1 MCYNECTEKR
11 KDGVYMARVEKF
23 KRNDLVPVLKEGF
36 RDLKEYR
43 NNVDETRTGKNY
55 TYGCQT
61 WKEVKSKVLERESEI
76 MDGEINKQS
85 KPLFSWVVTY
95 PEGRTSV
102 SEHDFFEA
110 VRDFMVKH
118 YGEKNVMAVC
128 VHMDETTPH
137 CHCYIVPE
145 AISRKNG
152 KRTVSVGSLLDKK
165 GLTEF
170 HKKCNDYMFN
180 RFKEPNMIK
189 LPEEEKAKENVSML
203 ELKRR
208 TLKAENETL
217 TAGNQ
222 EIETKRQELT
232 NSVSTLE
239 NELRLIEQ
247 KRDEELERSKAQTD
261 AKISDYQQKKVKEL
275 KQYLERSQK
284 LVEAEISDYRDKRVK
299 EIEKELEPLEAR
311 KKRMEN
317 DIEEMKKGWG
327 DKYQDFADYR
337 YWSEKLEK
345 VMSTVKKI
353 VHWLPEKMVNNALKE
368 YERTKA
374 EMTKPKQ
381 KNRDWDNDSDLEM

>member
-1 MCYNECTEKR
+1 MCYTKSTKKER
-11 KDGVYMARVEKF
+11 GGFYMAHVEKF
-23 KRNDLVPVLKEGF
+23 KRSDMVPVLKEGF

-55 TYGCQT
+55 TYGYQT
-61 WKEVKSKVLERESEI
+61 WKEVKSKALERELEI
-76 MDGEINKQS
+76 MDGKIDKRAR
-85 KPLFSWVVTY
+85 PLFSWVVTY
-95 PEGRTSV
+95 PKGRTSV
-102 SEHDFFEA
+102 SKHDFFEG
-110 VRDFMVKH
+110 VRDYMSDH
-118 YGEKNVMAVC
+118 YGAANVMAVC

-152 KRTVSVGSLLDKK
+152 KRTVSVGSLLDQKH
-165 GLTEF
+165 LTEF
-170 HKKCNDYMFN
+170 HKDFNDYMYE
-180 RFKEPNMIK
+180 RFGERNLIK
-189 LPEEEKAKENVSML
+189 KPEDEKAEENVSMM

-217 TAGNQ
+217 TAGNK
-222 EIETKRQELT
+222 ELETRRRELT
-232 NSVSTLE
+232 DSVSTLE
-239 NELRLIEQ
+239 NELRMLEE
-247 KRDEELERSKAQTD
+247 KR
-261 AKISDYQQKKVKEL
+261 KKE
-275 KQYLERSQK
+275 LERSQK
-284 LVEAEISDYRDKRVK
+284 LIEARISDFKDKRVK
-299 EIEKELEPLEAR
+299 ELKKDLEPLEAR

-353 VHWLPEKMVNNALKE
+353 VHWLPEQLVNKALKE
-368 YERTKA
+368 YEQTKA

-381 KNRDWDNDSDLEM
+381 KNRDWENDSDLEM

>member
-76 MDGEINKQS
+76 MDGNINKQS

-95 PEGRTSV
+95 PKKPTSV

-110 VRDFMVKH
+110 VRDFMVNH

-145 AISRKNG
+145 TISRKNG

-170 HKKCNDYMFN
+170 HKKCNDYMYELFG
-180 RFKEPNMIK
+180 EPNLITK
-189 LPEEEKAKENVSML
+189 PEDEKAEENVSML
-203 ELKRR
+203 ELKKR
-208 TLKAENETL
+208 TKKAEIKEL
-217 TAGNQ
+217 
-222 EIETKRQELT
+222 ETKEQELT

-239 NELRLIEQ
+239 NEL
-247 KRDEELERSKAQTD
+247 ERSKMFVD
-261 AKISDYQQKKVKEL
+261 AKVSDYQQKKVKEL
-275 KQYLERSQK
+275 KQYLDRSQTRI
-284 LVEAEISDYRDKRVK
+284 EAEISDYRDKRVK

-311 KKRMEN
+311 KKRMEKH
-317 DIEEMKKGWG
+317 IEELEVRNKELEDYQKNLDNELVQVRKNLNKMRQAFLNLWG
-327 DKYQDFADYR
+327 Y
-337 YWSEKLEK
+337 
-345 VMSTVKKI
+345 
-353 VHWLPEKMVNNALKE
+353 LKE
-368 YERTKA
+368 WQRSKVKE
-374 EMTKPKQ
+374 EF
-381 KNRDWDNDSDLEM
+381 KNAHVQQEKNDDWDMER

>member
-61 WKEVKSKVLERESEI
+61 WKEVKSKALERESEI

-95 PEGRTSV
+95 PEGRTNV

-110 VRDFMVKH
+110 VRDYMVKT
-118 YGEKNVMAVC
+118 YKKENVMAVC

-145 AISRKNG
+145 ATSRKTG
-152 KRTVSVGSLLDKK
+152 RTTVSVGSLLDQKHLK
-165 GLTEF
+165 AF
-170 HKKCNDYMFN
+170 HKDFNDYMFD

-189 LPEEEKAKENVSML
+189 LPEEEKAEENVSML

-208 TLKAENETL
+208 TKKAEI
-217 TAGNQ
+217 Q
-222 EIETKRQELT
+222 ELETKEQELT
-232 NSVSTLE
+232 NSVSNLE
-239 NELRLIEQ
+239 N
-247 KRDEELERSKAQTD
+247 ELERSKMLVD
-261 AKISDYQQKKVKEL
+261 AKISDYQEKKVEEL
-275 KQYLERSQK
+275 KEYLERSQTRI
-284 LVEAEISDYRDKRVK
+284 EAEISDFRDKRVK
-299 EIEKELEPLEAR
+299 ELNEELEPLEAR
-311 KKRMEN
+311 KKRVKEDIKQMVTEN
-317 DIEEMKKGWG
+317 W
-327 DKYQDFADYR
+327 DKYEAFSQYQYWTEMADKAKQAFER
-337 YWSEKLEK
+337 FKQWMDDWQLFK
-345 VMSTVKKI
+345 VKKE
-353 VHWLPEKMVNNALKE
+353 HESYHAKREKND
-368 YERTKA
+368 
-374 EMTKPKQ
+374 
-381 KNRDWDNDSDLEM
+381 DWDLEM

>member
-1 MCYNECTEKR
+1 MCF
-11 KDGVYMARVEKF
+11 YMAHVEKF
-23 KRNDLVPVLKEGF
+23 KQVDLIPVLKEGF

-43 NNVDETRTGKNY
+43 NDVDETRTEQNY

-61 WKEVKSKVLERESEI
+61 WKEVISKAKERAVEI
-76 MDGEINKQS
+76 MNGKKLNK
-85 KPLFSWVVTY
+85 KANPLFSWVVTY
-95 PEGRTSV
+95 PKGRTSV
-102 SEHDFFEA
+102 SERDFFEG
-110 VRDFMVKH
+110 VRDYMSDL
-118 YGEKNVMAVC
+118 YGEANVMAVC

-152 KRTVSVGSLLDKK
+152 KRTVSTASLLDKK
-165 GLTEF
+165 HLQGF
-170 HKKCNDYMFN
+170 HKGFDDYMFE
-180 RFKEPNMIK
+180 RFGERNLIERA
-189 LPEEEKAKENVSML
+189 EEDKAEENVSMM

-217 TAGNQ
+217 TAGNKELKTQ
-222 EIETKRQELT
+222 RRELT

-239 NELRLIEQ
+239 NELRMLEE
-247 KRDEELERSKAQTD
+247 KR
-261 AKISDYQQKKVKEL
+261 KKE
-275 KQYLERSQK
+275 LERSQK
-284 LVEAEISDYRDKRVK
+284 LIEAEISDFKDKRVK
-299 EIEKELEPLEAR
+299 EIEKELEPLEGR

-345 VMSTVKKI
+345 VMSTIKKV

-368 YERTKA
+368 YEQTKTV
-374 EMTKPKQ
+374 MTKPKQ
-381 KNRDWDNDSDLEM
+381 KNPDWENDSDLEM

>member
-1 MCYNECTEKR
+1 MCYNDCTDIER
-11 KDGVYMARVEKF
+11 MVFYMARAEKF

-36 RDLKEYR
+36 RQLKEYR
-43 NNVDETRTGKNY
+43 NNVDETRTEQNY

-61 WKEVKSKVLERESEI
+61 WKEAISKAKERESEI
-76 MDGEINKQS
+76 MDGKINKQS
-85 KPLFSWVVTY
+85 KPLFSWVVPY

-110 VRDFMVKH
+110 VRDYMDIH
-118 YGEKNVMAVC
+118 YGADNVMAVC

-145 AISRKNG
+145 TISRKNG
-152 KRTVSVGSLLDKK
+152 KRTVSVGSLLDRE
-165 GLTEF
+165 GLLEF
-170 HKKCNDYMFN
+170 HKKCNEYMFE

-189 LPEEEKAKENVSML
+189 LPEEEKAKENVPMM

-217 TAGNQ
+217 TAGNK
-222 EIETKRQELT
+222 ELETQRRELT

-239 NELRLIEQ
+239 NELEQ
-247 KRDEELERSKAQTD
+247 SKAQTD

-284 LVEAEISDYRDKRVK
+284 LIEAKISDYRDKRVK
-299 EIEKELEPLEAR
+299 EIDKELEPLEAR

-353 VHWLPEKMVNNALKE
+353 VHWLPEKMVNNALEE

-374 EMTKPKQ
+374 KMTKPKQ
-381 KNRDWDNDSDLEM
+381 KNPDWENDSDLEM

>member
-1 MCYNECTEKR
+1 
-11 KDGVYMARVEKF
+11 MAHVEKF

-61 WKEVKSKVLERESEI
+61 WKEVKSKALERESEI
-76 MDGEINKQS
+76 MDGKIDKRS
-85 KPLFSWVVTY
+85 RPLFSWVVTY
-95 PEGRTSV
+95 PKKPTSV

-118 YGEKNVMAVC
+118 YGADNVMAVC

-145 AISRKNG
+145 TISRKNG

-170 HKKCNDYMFN
+170 HKKCNDYMYE
-180 RFKEPNMIK
+180 RFGEPNLITK
-189 LPEEEKAKENVSML
+189 PEDEKAEENVSMM

-217 TAGNQ
+217 TAGNK
-222 EIETKRQELT
+222 ELETQRRGLT

-239 NELRLIEQ
+239 NEVRMLEE
-247 KRDEELERSKAQTD
+247 KRKEELERS
-261 AKISDYQQKKVKEL
+261 QK
-275 KQYLERSQK
+275 RI
-284 LVEAEISDYRDKRVK
+284 EAEISDYRDKRVK
-299 EIEKELEPLEAR
+299 EIEKELEPLEGR
-311 KKRMEN
+311 KKRMEKN
-317 DIEEMKKGWG
+317 IEELKVRNKELE
-327 DKYQDFADYR
+327 DYQKHLDDELVQVRKNLNKMRQAFLNLWNYLKDWQRLKVKEEFKNAHVQQ
-337 YWSEKLEK
+337 EKNDD
-345 VMSTVKKI
+345 
-353 VHWLPEKMVNNALKE
+353 W
-368 YERTKA
+368 
-374 EMTKPKQ
+374 EM
-381 KNRDWDNDSDLEM
+381 EM

>member
-1 MCYNECTEKR
+1 MCYNNCTDIER
-11 KDGVYMARVEKF
+11 MVFYMARAEKF

-36 RDLKEYR
+36 RQLKEYR
-43 NNVDETRTGKNY
+43 NNVDETRTCQNY

-61 WKEVKSKVLERESEI
+61 WKEVKSKALERESEI
-76 MDGEINKQS
+76 MDGKINKQS

-110 VRDFMVKH
+110 VRDYMVKT
-118 YGEKNVMAVC
+118 YRKENVMAVC

-145 AISRKNG
+145 VISRKTG
-152 KRTVSVGSLLDKK
+152 ERTVSVGSLLDRKHLK
-165 GLTEF
+165 EF
-170 HKKCNDYMFN
+170 HKDFNDYMFV
-180 RFKEPNMIK
+180 RLKEPNMIK
-189 LPEEEKAKENVSML
+189 LPEEEKAEENVSML

-217 TAGNQ
+217 TAGNK
-222 EIETKRQELT
+222 ELETQRRELT
-232 NSVSTLE
+232 NSVSNLE

-261 AKISDYQQKKVKEL
+261 AKISDYQQKKVEEL
-275 KQYLERSQK
+275 KQYLERSQTLIK
-284 LVEAEISDYRDKRVK
+284 AEISDYRDKRVK
-299 EIEKELEPLEAR
+299 EVEKELEPLEAR

-327 DKYQDFADYR
+327 DKFEKFAEYQ
-337 YWSEKLEK
+337 YWSEKADKAKQAFEK
-345 VMSTVKKI
+345 FTKWMSEWQLFKVKKEHESYH
-353 VHWLPEKMVNNALKE
+353 VQREKNDDWNM
-368 YERTKA
+368 
-374 EMTKPKQ
+374 EM
-381 KNRDWDNDSDLEM
+381 